1 MPIRIDLSADREPVE
16 VLAEDFELRRRN
28 GERPAIREYQEAYPE
43 FADEI
48 ADVFPAILT
57 LHQINPNDS
66 EFEVASEHEAPR
78 LDHQEL
84 DHQTV
89 GEYRIL
95 REIGRGGMGIVYE
108 AEQPSLNRRV
118 ALKLLP
124 ERTASSG
131 SRKARFAREAR
142 AIAKLH
148 HTNIVPV
155 YNVGADGDL
164 LFYTMQYIRGDS
176 LDNII
181 SILRDSPIEGRKSS
195 GQKGSRNSIIQP
207 SPLAK
212 NAPAPQPKQTS
223 SETFSDP
230 GQLARSTVDSSA
242 AADIALS
249 LCGPVISDF
258 KIDHSPSRTLES
270 ERDTAT
276 MRLSDTHP
284 VAQRSRREI
293 KDFYLNAAR
302 IGAQAADAI
311 EYAHSQG
318 ILHRDIKPANLLM
331 DERGRVWLTDF
342 GLARLDE
349 EQGLT
354 ESGDI
359 IGTLRYMAPEVFN
372 GVNDARNDVY
382 SLGLTLYELVTLTP
396 AYGESER
403 HQLIRQVMSGNI
415 ESVKKRRP
423 DVPAD
428 LATIIEKATATIAD
442 NRYQTAEALRDDLR
456 RFLEDQPILARQL
469 STAERLQR
477 WRRREPRLASAVVA
491 AVVATVIGFAG
502 ISYNWL
508 AAAEARDDERA
519 QKEAAFAAEVAAQ
532 KARISAEKAKLR
544 EMEARKEAED
554 AREVAE
560 VKAYAT
566 QMALAQIAWNN
577 DDIQHCL
584 NLLQAARP
592 KPGAVD
598 QRQWEWHYLHR
609 LCNSELWKARGHS
622 GTQHIW
628 SVDIDPKRNLVA
640 TGGGGNLHWENPGA
654 TKEPGEIILRDLETG
669 REIDRLTGH
678 TNEVRHVRLQPG
690 GNLAIGLDVEG
701 DGRLWDIDSKQEV
714 ASLPAKFRPYR
725 FAEFSPDGSQIAV
738 VSDNSRVCLFE
749 ADNIAEPKLIAR
761 HQSELHS
768 LAFAPDGRQI
778 ATLDGIMG
786 AGTRPQPT
794 MRPTVWSIESGERLY
809 ELDADTDYVETHG
822 MRNQIQWTPDGER
835 IIAARDGGHIS
846 IWNVKTHQLERN
858 LKMAGSNQVRS
869 LKCSH
874 DGRLV
879 AFAGDHSIV
888 SLIDITAGAVI
899 QKVKGHLQAIRDFE
913 FGPDDRRLLAAD
925 IGGDLK
931 SWDITRPQS
940 HLLAR
945 AQATATDQAFAR
957 DSRTLHVLTDGA
969 RLAIDVASG
978 VVKTPIDV
986 RPNPVHTMPR
996 WPRGDAV
1003 ISADETWVGLPVE
1016 NGFVIVDQNDGS
1028 LHRRIDLGC
1037 WKVQA
1042 AAVDPEGQFL
1052 ALCTARYN
1060 AYGMDPP
1067 KQQSVGIQFYDARDF
1082 SLLREVSLPHELAQS
1097 AGAAFCRF
1105 NPDGSLLAST
1115 WNCADS
1121 CEVVLADP
1129 LSGEVVD
1136 RIKVHNAGDDS
1147 HLVTEVAFHPTRQEV
1162 ATLDLATN
1170 SLHVWSLKKTA
1181 DTNAWM
1187 HQQRFRVSVI
1197 PGALSL
1203 DYCPVGERIAVANMP
1218 NRVQLLDARSGQ
1230 DVIILHSQEQQ
1241 GTTGNN
1247 PRVRF
1252 SPDGL
1257 KLASFCQGRH
1267 QTAIWNATVASSSTY
1282 AQTSHRRGKGHHQ
1295 RIAAQTPGVGDFAT
1309 EFHLERLVR
1318 DVESPEARAAAR
1330 EFHLGIKARYASRDN
1345 RACAE
1350 HLERSF
1356 KHLPHWIIAAKS
1368 AVRYQQIGDEES
1380 ALRMSRAAVKACALP
1395 SPDLF
1400 SSFEGAGT
1408 MLQADE
1414 HRIFSLVLVNLMRN
1428 SNPDDFQSAAEE
1440 FYGQLDPQ
1448 SSVHAAIASQGV
1460 FASDDL
1466 PDFDWTTALST
1477 VQQPGQLSDPSERLP
1492 QPAYL
1497 CLLARLQ
1504 YLDGHYDSAIELLD
1518 RVITPNTTY
1527 KPRTRVGKGEAAVS
1541 LPLFRVEARL
1551 LKSLVQTA
1559 QGSHAAA
1566 SAEIAAASDAFS
1578 VLATK
1583 EPRQSQAVIT
1593 RREFVR
1599 ILLKRL
1605 KD

>member
-1 MPIRIDLSADREPVE
+1 MPIRTDLSTDREPVE

-28 GERPAIREYQEAYPE
+28 GERPTIREYQEAYPE
-43 FADEI
+43 LADEI

-57 LHQINPNDS
+57 LHQVNPNDS
-66 EFEVASEHEAPR
+66 EFDEVSEPEAPWS
-78 LDHQEL
+78 DHKGL
-84 DHQTV
+84 HHQTV

-124 ERTASSG
+124 ERTASTG

-142 AIAKLH
+142 AVAKLH

-181 SILRDSPIEGRKSS
+181 TILRDAPTEGRESS
-195 GQKGSRNSIIQP
+195 GSKDGKNSIIQP
-207 SPLAK
+207 ASLPK
-212 NAPAPQPKQTS
+212 NAPAPQPKRTS
-223 SETFSDP
+223 SEAFSDLGEP
-230 GQLARSTVDSSA
+230 ARSAIDSSA
-242 AADIALS
+242 AAEIALS

-258 KIDHSPSRTLES
+258 KTGHSASQTSNS
-270 ERDTAT
+270 ERDTAS

-284 VAQRSRREI
+284 GTQRSRREI

-349 EQGLT
+349 EEGLT

-382 SLGLTLYELVTLTP
+382 SLGLTLYELVTFKP

-403 HQLIRQVMSGNI
+403 HQLIRKVMSGNI
-415 ESVKKRRP
+415 ESVRKRQP

-456 RFLEDQPILARQL
+456 RFLEDQPIFARQL
-469 STAERLQR
+469 STVERLQR
-477 WRRREPRLASAVVA
+477 WKRREPKLASAVVA
-491 AVVATVIGFAG
+491 AVLSTVIGLAG

-532 KARISAEKAKLR
+532 KARIKAEKAKLR

-577 DDIQHCL
+577 DDIQRCL
-584 NLLQAARP
+584 NLLKAARP

-640 TGGGGNLHWENPGA
+640 TGGGGNLHWANPGA
-654 TKEPGEIILRDLETG
+654 TKQPGEVILRDLETG
-669 REIDRLTGH
+669 REIGRLTGH
-678 TNEVRHVRLQPG
+678 KNEVRHVRLQPG
-690 GNLAIGLDVEG
+690 GNLAISLDVDG
-701 DGRLWDIDSKQEV
+701 DGRLWNVDSKQEV
-714 ASLPAKFRPYR
+714 ASLPDEYCPYR

-738 VSDNSRVCLFE
+738 VSDNNRVCLFE

-768 LAFAPDGRQI
+768 LAFAPDGQRVV
-778 ATLDGIMG
+778 TLDGIMG

-794 MRPTVWSIESGERLY
+794 MKPTIWSVESGERLY
-809 ELDADTDYVETHG
+809 ELETDTEYVETRG
-822 MRNQIQWTPDGER
+822 TRNQIQWTPDGER

-846 IWNVKTHQLERN
+846 IWNVETHRLERN
-858 LKMAGSNQVRS
+858 LKITGSDRVRA

-874 DGRLV
+874 DGRFV
-879 AFAGDHSIV
+879 AFASDHSIV

-913 FGPDDRRLLAAD
+913 FGPDDRRLLVAD

-940 HLLAR
+940 HVLAR
-945 AQATATDQAFAR
+945 AQAIATDQAFAR

-986 RPNPVHTMPR
+986 RSNPVHTMPR

-1003 ISADETWVGLPVE
+1003 ISADETWIGIPVE
-1016 NGFVIVDQNDGS
+1016 NGFVIINQEDGS
-1028 LHRRIDLGC
+1028 LQRRIDLGRF
-1037 WKVQA
+1037 KVQA
-1042 AAVDPEGQFL
+1042 AAIDPNGRYL

-1060 AYGMDPP
+1060 AYGVDPP
-1067 KQQSVGIQFYDARDF
+1067 KQQSVGIQLYDARDF
-1082 SLLREVSLPHELAQS
+1082 SLLREVNLPHELARS

-1105 NPDGSLLAST
+1105 DRDGSLLVST
-1115 WNCADS
+1115 WNCAET
-1121 CEVVLADP
+1121 CEVLLVDP
-1129 LSGEVVD
+1129 MMGEVVD
-1136 RIKVHNAGDDS
+1136 RIKVNNGDDAP
-1147 HLVTEVAFHPTRQEV
+1147 HLVAEVAFHPTRHEV

-1170 SLHVWSLKKTA
+1170 SLHVWSLKKIA
-1181 DTNAWM
+1181 DTNAWK
-1187 HQQRFRVSVI
+1187 HRQRFRVTVI

-1230 DVIILHSQEQQ
+1230 DVIVLHSQEQQ
-1241 GTTGNN
+1241 GTAGNN

-1267 QTAIWNATVASSSTY
+1267 QTAIWNATVVTPSKHAQAS
-1282 AQTSHRRGKGHHQ
+1282 RKRGKDHHEM
-1295 RIAAQTPGVGDFAT
+1295 IAAQTPGVGDFAT

-1318 DVESPEARAAAR
+1318 DVESPAARAAAR
-1330 EFHLGIKARYASRDN
+1330 EFHLGAKAKYESRDY

-1368 AVRYQQIGDEES
+1368 AVRYQQVGDEES
-1380 ALRMSRAAVKACALP
+1380 ALRMSRAAVTARALP
-1395 SPDLF
+1395 SPDLL
-1400 SSFEGAGT
+1400 SSFEDAGA

-1414 HRIFSLVLVNLMRN
+1414 HKIYSVVQLDLMRN
-1428 SNPDDFQSAAEE
+1428 SNPDDFQSAAAELYE
-1440 FYGQLDPQ
+1440 QLDPQ
-1448 SSVHAAIASQGV
+1448 SPVHATIASLGV

-1477 VQQPGQLSDPSERLP
+1477 AQQPGQLSDPSERLP

-1504 YLDGHYDSAIELLD
+1504 YLGGQYDSAIELLD
-1518 RVITPNTTY
+1518 RVITRNSTY
-1527 KPRTRVGKGEAAVS
+1527 KPRTRIGKGEASVS

-1559 QGSHAAA
+1559 QGSHEAA
-1566 SAEIAAASDAFS
+1566 STEIAAASNAFS

-1599 ILLKRL
+1599 ILLRRL
-1605 KD
+1605 TD